1 MKGSTVLK
9 GLTTRLKHFVDGYI
23 FRGKIALY
31 PSLLFTPYSPYK
43 TSKLLA

>member
-31 PSLLFTPYSPYK
+31 PSLLFTGVFNENSKSP
-43 TSKLLA
+43 